1 MRSLK
6 GEITIPGDKS
16 ISHRAV
22 MIGSLAKGTT
32 HIHGFLN
39 GADCLSTIDC
49 MRKLGV
55 EIDYSKDHPSFVT
68 VKGAGLSGLKA
79 PTETLYTGNSG
90 TTTRIISG
98 LLSAQPFESR
108 IDGDSSIRKRPM
120 KRIMDPLSL
129 MGANISSEQ
138 NNGCAPLIIRPS
150 VLHGIS
156 YESPVSSAQVKSAII
171 MAALYASGKTVITEP
186 SRSRDHTELMLSSFG
201 ADIISEGNTVTVS
214 PCKELFSQEI
224 TIPGDISSAA
234 FFMVAAAITKNSEIL
249 IKNVNINETRA
260 GILKVLEA
268 MGASLSIQN
277 ERLLSGEKTADLLI
291 KSSELHSTTISGDII
306 PTLIDEL
313 PVIAVMAAYA
323 LGKTVIKDAAE
334 LRVKESDR
342 ILSISENLK
351 AMGADVEATPDGMVI
366 NGGKPLHSSRIS
378 TKKDHRI
385 AMAFYTAS
393 LPLDEMNSLD
403 DTDCVNISYPGFFSD
418 MESLY

>member
-234 FFMVAAAITKNSEIL
+234 FFLVAAAITKNSEIL
-249 IKNVNINETRA
+249 IKNVNIKQYFA
-260 GILKVLEA
+260 KIL
-268 MGASLSIQN
+268 
-277 ERLLSGEKTADLLI
+277 
-291 KSSELHSTTISGDII
+291 
-306 PTLIDEL
+306 
-313 PVIAVMAAYA
+313 
-323 LGKTVIKDAAE
+323 
-334 LRVKESDR
+334 
-342 ILSISENLK
+342 
-351 AMGADVEATPDGMVI
+351 
-366 NGGKPLHSSRIS
+366 
-378 TKKDHRI
+378 
-385 AMAFYTAS
+385 
-393 LPLDEMNSLD
+393 
-403 DTDCVNISYPGFFSD
+403 
-418 MESLY
+418 

>member
-55 EIDYSKDHPSFVT
+55 EIDYSKDHPFFVT
-68 VKGAGLSGLKA
+68 VKGAGLFGLKA

-234 FFMVAAAITKNSEIL
+234 FFLVAAAITKNSEIL